1 VAVLF
6 ERISADGEKLL
17 EARFGAFRQLGGVP
31 LATSITVRTPKA
43 EAILQYG
50 DVTLNPPVDRTRFSL
65 ATPSG
70 MREAPSCN
78 PPTTKAERRA

>member
-70 MREAPSCN
+70 MREAPLLQ
-78 PPTTKAERRA
+78 PADDQG